1 MSSASVSFIDSQLE
15 KELEYWLQK
24 LSDEPVVTGIP
35 LDFKR
40 PPEITTRNQSIELAI
55 DEETQ
60 SRLRK
65 VCGENLLLI
74 FAAGVAALKVCLYK
88 YTRIEDVIIGT
99 AIHQQYRELTPDNKI
114 LVLRDHVSDGQT
126 VRQLL
131 EQVLQTITGA
141 YAHQR
146 YSFNRL
152 LQALEIGMPSNR
164 APLFNVVALLE
175 NINRHEDVCKLHH
188 DVTVVFA
195 VRDGELSGRIEYSAG
210 LFKPETMSVFA
221 RHIETTL
228 PEMLAQPDAKISELQ
243 LLSERKKRELV
254 FEFNNTASEFPREQT
269 VAQLFEAQ
277 AEQTPNSMA
286 IVFEEQTLTYRQLNE
301 RANQLAHALRGLEVG
316 PGMLVGI
323 YLEHSLETMIGI
335 LGVLKT
341 GAAYVPLDPGH
352 PPSRMAFMLANA
364 GISILLTQDALADR
378 IGDQVSIAICLDS
391 DWESSISFESI
402 ENPNHQAKPA
412 DLAYVIFT
420 SGSTGSPKGVEIT
433 NAALVN
439 YVSWARNTYL
449 LGVGLDF
456 PLHSSLAFDLTV
468 TSLFVPL
475 ITGQRLLIYR
485 QKENEIPL
493 SAVINDNQVGVL
505 KLTPSHLALLK
516 DRDNRRSSIRR
527 IIVGGEAFETD
538 LALKVWN
545 SFGGRVEIYNEYGPT
560 ETTVGCM
567 VHLFDPRRDTR
578 AVVPIG
584 KPAANAQI
592 FLLDENLNPVPEN
605 VPGEIYISGEGL
617 ARGYLNNPQQTAE
630 RFIDNPLLP
639 DRKMYRTG
647 DVGRWLPEGTL
658 EYVGRNDEQVKF
670 HGYRLELNEV
680 RSLLN
685 QHSQVRDSVVLLLKD
700 NNGNDVLVAYYVSNQ
715 ELDTGALRA
724 ILGRHLTEETIPN
737 FFVHLT
743 ELPLNSNGKI
753 DRRKLP
759 TLEDVRQDVK
769 IAFVAPRTPTEHF
782 IAETWQQVLSLPKV
796 GIDDN
801 FFELGGHS
809 LLAYQVISRIKE
821 AYQVE
826 IPMRSIF
833 DTPTIAG
840 LALSVTRMQM
850 AQEDVHDLTQMI
862 EEIKLLS
869 GDELENMIATQGQL
883 TPAIQA
889 DEPS

>member
-1 MSSASVSFIDSQLE
+1 MSSASVNFIDSQLG
-15 KELEYWLQK
+15 KDLEYWLQK
-24 LSDEPVVTGIP
+24 LSAEPVVTGIP

-60 SRLRK
+60 SQLRK
-65 VCGENLLLI
+65 ICSENLLLI
-74 FAAGVAALKVCLYK
+74 FAAAVAALKVCLYK

-99 AIHQQYRELTPDNKI
+99 AIHQQYSELTPDNKI
-114 LVLRDHVSDGQT
+114 LVLRDHVSGSHT

-131 EQVLQTITGA
+131 EQVLQTITEA

-175 NINRHEDVCKLHH
+175 NINQHEDVSKLHH

-195 VRDGELSGRIEYSAG
+195 VRDGRLSGRIEYSAS

-228 PEMLAQPDAKISELQ
+228 PKMLAQPDAKISELQ
-243 LLSERKKRELV
+243 LLSESKRRELIL
-254 FEFNNTASEFPREQT
+254 EFNNTATEFPREQT
-269 VAQLFEAQ
+269 VVQLFEAQ
-277 AEQTPNSMA
+277 AEQTPNSVA
-286 IVFEEQTLTYRQLNE
+286 VVFEEQTLTYRQLNE

-335 LGVLKT
+335 LGVLKS
-341 GAAYVPLDPGH
+341 GAAYVSLDPGH

-364 GISILLTQDALADR
+364 GISILLTQDALAFD
-378 IGDQVSIAICLDS
+378 DQGSIAISLDG
-391 DWESSISFESI
+391 DWESFISFESI

-420 SGSTGSPKGVEIT
+420 SGSTGTPKGVEIT
-433 NAALVN
+433 NAALLN
-439 YVSWARNTYL
+439 YIWWAKDIYL
-449 LGVGLDF
+449 RGASLDF
-456 PLHSSLAFDLTV
+456 PLYSSLTFDLTV

-475 ITGQRLLIYR
+475 ITGQRLLIYC
-485 QKENEIPL
+485 QKENEFSL
-493 SAVINDNQVGVL
+493 SAVLDDNQAGIL

-516 DRDNRRSSIRR
+516 DRNNKQSSVRR

-545 SFGGRVEIYNEYGPT
+545 SFGGEVEIYNEYGPT
-560 ETTVGCM
+560 EATVGCM

-605 VPGEIYISGEGL
+605 APGEIYISGEGL

-639 DRKMYRTG
+639 GRKMYRTG

-700 NNGNDVLVAYYVSNQ
+700 NNDNDVLVAYYVSNQ
-715 ELDTGALRA
+715 ELDAGALRA
-724 ILGRHLTEETIPN
+724 ILGRHLAEETIPN

-769 IAFVAPRTPTEHF
+769 LTFVAPRTPTEHF
-782 IAETWQQVLSLPKV
+782 IAEIWQQVLSLPKV
-796 GIDDN
+796 GVDDN

-809 LLAYQVISRIKE
+809 LLVYQVISRIKE
-821 AYQVE
+821 AYQVK

-840 LALSVTRMQM
+840 LALLVTRMQM
-850 AQEDVHDLTQMI
+850 AQEDVHELTQMI

-869 GDELENMIATQGQL
+869 SDELENMVSAQGQL
-883 TPAIQA
+883 TAGN
-889 DEPS
+889 PSR